1 MFKEGHMKRRD
12 FCKTMAAVVGVGGVA
27 ASHLWPAL
35 AQVRGPVTADV
46 AQIYQLQAAFHQAK
60 TAQDIELMM
69 SLWDPNGTLM
79 VQGDPKSPYVGTAR
93 LREFWLHSGSFKN
106 RRFSLVPSFKTRI
119 AVRDNDASLYFECH
133 DVGDYDQPTRNI
145 INDTFLAGTL
155 RHVGGKWVFYDMS
168 AGPATP
174 LSLDQYYA

>member
-1 MFKEGHMKRRD
+1 MPCPCRCHGLIQRLREQWH
-12 FCKTMAAVVGVGGVA
+12 GVGEAPGQQVNG
-27 ASHLWPAL
+27 L
-35 AQVRGPVTADV
+35 ATADV
-46 AQIYQLQAAFHQAK
+46 AQIYQLQAAFHRVK

-69 SLWDPNGTLM
+69 SLWHPSATLK
-79 VQGDPKSPYVGTAR
+79 VQGDPKSPYIGAER
-93 LREFWLHSGSFKN
+93 LRDFWQNSGSFKN

-119 AVRDNDASLYFECH
+119 SVRGNEASLYFECH

-155 RHVGGKWVFYDMS
+155 RNVGGKWVFYDMS